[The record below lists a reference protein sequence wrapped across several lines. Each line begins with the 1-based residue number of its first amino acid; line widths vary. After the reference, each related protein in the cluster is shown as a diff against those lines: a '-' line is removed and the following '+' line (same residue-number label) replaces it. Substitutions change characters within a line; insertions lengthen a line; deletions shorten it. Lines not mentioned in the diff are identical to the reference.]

1 MSNNVRTEFN
11 VTFNIRRRKKKQK
24 RKTQTHSHVW
34 LLVTPSPLFIVDWR
48 APLPPAGG
56 QLWVPSASGTSVS
69 VEPLIIYKW
78 VFRERG
84 QTICLLVMSHFTS
97 MEVEGTGY
105 EPGVAGHEWAGGGR
119 QAAGCRPKYED
130 VFSRVFTDSRAAR
143 TPVLWQYHRPPDRRK
158 RDGFFG
164 RLTFLTPI

>member
-1 MSNNVRTEFN
+1 MMKKKNISVTFKDLLNSFNVRSETLECLIMSGQNLMWRSIFGAEKK
-11 VTFNIRRRKKKQK
+11 TKKKNPNPLSCLALS
-24 RKTQTHSHVW
+24 HSFP
-34 LLVTPSPLFIVDWR
+34 LLIVDWR

-130 VFSRVFTDSRAAR
+130 VFSRVFTDSR
-143 TPVLWQYHRPPDRRK
+143 L
-158 RDGFFG
+158 
-164 RLTFLTPI
+164 